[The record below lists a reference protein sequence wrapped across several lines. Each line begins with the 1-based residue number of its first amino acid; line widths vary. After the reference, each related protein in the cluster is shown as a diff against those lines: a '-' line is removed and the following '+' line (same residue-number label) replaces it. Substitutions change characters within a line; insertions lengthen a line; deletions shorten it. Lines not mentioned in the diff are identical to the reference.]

1 MSLCMSGVK
10 PSGTEEGVALS
21 PWVLSVGGPEEL
33 PWPGC
38 VGLIGTVVLSP
49 VGHWKGLDSAP
60 RLLFYPSRSIGASSH
75 SWPHLQGCVGFLPPV
90 LCPGTVED

>member
-1 MSLCMSGVK
+1 MSGVE

-21 PWVLSVGGPEEL
+21 PWVLSVGGPEEQ

-38 VGLIGTVVLSP
+38 MGLVGTVVLSP

-60 RLLFYPSRSIGASSH
+60 PSKFSEALRTELS
-75 SWPHLQGCVGFLPPV
+75 P
-90 LCPGTVED
+90 